1 MYVDKKNDVH
11 LVLEQHTELDFYSA
25 SPQKQLSAGKHV
37 SPLWHIIMI
46 LSPPEITFTH

>member
-1 MYVDKKNDVH
+1 MFQLYRGENMLHYNDVY

-37 SPLWHIIMI
+37 SPL
-46 LSPPEITFTH
+46 